1 MAVEIDQAE
10 ATTGVR
16 VLTAPVIELAFSCYV
31 AEKASVGLGRLSQP
45 WLHEASTE
53 HSDLLQ
59 RIGQFWQSQGYYEW
73 GEIVILAQRT
83 GTLFS
88 EVEQFFRRFEQA
100 ASEPSIVPEL
110 ASEEEGVREILQDRL
125 DRLAA
130 SPELRKAYLAL
141 VREFWAMLEP
151 YWRTT
156 ASAAASELAASYR
169 RRLSRTDDIRSVLPR
184 NHFARREAH
193 AGLVQRAVAAGEAVI
208 VPLALGGVGIA
219 FFALPGILII
229 GVGPE
234 AEKRQDKRREAA
246 ERAAAR
252 FKVLSDPTRLSILTS
267 FCFSPASIS
276 DMASFFDLSQPT
288 VSVHVKLLREA
299 GLLEATKVRGQ
310 TLYRSNR
317 EKVDELVNAALGELF
332 NS

>member
-10 ATTGVR
+10 ARTGVR
-16 VLTAPVIELAFSCYV
+16 VLTAPVVELAFSCYV

-45 WLHEASTE
+45 WLADAQRD
-53 HSDLLQ
+53 HSDLLE
-59 RIGQFWQSQGYYEW
+59 RIGQFWQSQNYYEW
-73 GEIVILAQRT
+73 AEIVIFAHRT

-88 EVEQFFRRFEQA
+88 DVEQFFRRLEEVA
-100 ASEPSIVPEL
+100 AQPYTVPEL
-110 ASEEEGVREILQDRL
+110 DSEEEGVREILQARL
-125 DRLAA
+125 DRLVESA
-130 SPELRKAYLAL
+130 ELRTAYLAL
-141 VREFWAMLEP
+141 LREFWAVLEP
-151 YWRTT
+151 HWRTT
-156 ASAAASELAASYR
+156 ASTVAAELAASYR
-169 RRLSRTDDIRSVLPR
+169 RRLSRTDDVRSLLPR

-193 AGLVQRAVAAGEAVI
+193 AALVQRSVAAGEAVI

-219 FFALPGILII
+219 FFALPGVVII

-246 ERAAAR
+246 ERAAGR